1 MPNTYTQIYLQII
14 FATKGRDIKISSNVR
29 DEIEKYICGIFNN
42 KKQKVLAIYA
52 NPDHL
57 HIFFSYK
64 NLQITIPELVKTTKI
79 ESSNFINDNRLCLG
93 KFNWQEGYGAFS
105 YSKSQKD
112 KVVNYVLNQE
122 EHHKKKSFKE
132 EYLALLIFF
141 LRFFQVIKN
150 LRCFHFFRIYI
161 KNKHASFE
169 IEIIIFFSIFQLK
182 PFQQTICK
190 INTNPIDL

>member
-29 DEIEKYICGIFNN
+29 EEIEKYICGIFNN

-52 NPDHL
+52 NADHL

-132 EYLALLIFF
+132 EYLALL
-141 LRFFQVIKN
+141 K
-150 LRCFHFFRIYI
+150 
-161 KNKHASFE
+161 AFE
-169 IEIIIFFSIFQLK
+169 IEFKDEYLFEFY
-182 PFQQTICK
+182 
-190 INTNPIDL
+190 D

>member
-52 NPDHL
+52 SPDHL
-57 HIFFSYK
+57 HIFLSYK

-141 LRFFQVIKN
+141 LSLF
-150 LRCFHFFRIYI
+150 
-161 KNKHASFE
+161 
-169 IEIIIFFSIFQLK
+169 
-182 PFQQTICK
+182 
-190 INTNPIDL
+190 